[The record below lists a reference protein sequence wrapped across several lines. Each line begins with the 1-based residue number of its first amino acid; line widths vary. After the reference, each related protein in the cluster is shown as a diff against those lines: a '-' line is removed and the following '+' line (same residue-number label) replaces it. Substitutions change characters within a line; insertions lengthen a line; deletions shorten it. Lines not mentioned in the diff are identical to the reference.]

1 MPMQK
6 ILAMILAGGRVD
18 ELSVLTQFRP
28 KSAVPFGGLY
38 RVIDFPMSS
47 LMHSGIENVGI
58 LTQYRS
64 YSLNN
69 HIGNGA
75 AWEMVGRHR
84 SVSVLP
90 PYTAHTVSQW
100 YRGPADAVYQNL
112 DFINARDPDLV
123 LVLSGDHI
131 YSLDF
136 TPLIEFHKENQADL
150 TMAFLDVPKDQ
161 ATRFGVG
168 QIELSAA
175 SAGGPLLDYQEKPLS
190 PPDWPGDRVA
200 ASLTIYLFSA
210 KTLHEVLEN
219 HARLA
224 PKTHEFGKDII
235 PLMLGKYR
243 VLGYKYDT
251 YWGYTRTIDEYW
263 QTSMDLLGENPKID
277 PARWQVRTNIEHN
290 HIRDRI
296 PAIIGDGAEIND
308 SLIYSGCKVFGK
320 VEDSILFPG
329 VEVAAGAVVKE
340 SILMFDT
347 RIEAGSQLRK
357 VISDVDVAIGPDCR
371 IGFGDSTIPNEDY
384 PQLLQS
390 GITLIGRGVTIPGE
404 RQIGCN
410 CIVQPNMS
418 APQFRKKEYGSGV
431 SVE

>member
-1 MPMQK
+1 MQK
-6 ILAMILAGGRVD
+6 TLAMILAGGRVD

-58 LTQYRS
+58 LSQYRS

-75 AWEMVGRHR
+75 AWEMVGRNR

-112 DFINARDPDLV
+112 DFIDMHQPRLV

-131 YSLDF
+131 YSMDF
-136 TPLIEFHKENQADL
+136 SPLIEFHNENKADL
-150 TMAFLDVPKDQ
+150 TLGFLDVPKEQ

-168 QIELSAA
+168 RIEMSAG
-175 SAGGPLLDYQEKPLS
+175 SSGGPLVEYMEKPLTT
-190 PPDWPGDRVA
+190 PDWPGDKVA
-200 ASLTIYLFSA
+200 ASLTIHLFSVNI
-210 KTLHEVLEN
+210 LQEVLEN

-235 PLMLGKYR
+235 PTMLGKYR
-243 VLGYKYDT
+243 VFGYKYDS

-263 QTSMDLLGENPKID
+263 QTNMDLLGDNPMID
-277 PARWQVRTNIEHN
+277 PERWQVRTNIEHN

-296 PAIIGDGAEIND
+296 PAIISDHAEIGN
-308 SLIYSGCKVFGK
+308 SLIYSGCKIAGT
-320 VEDSILFPG
+320 VENSILFPG
-329 VEVAAGAVVKE
+329 VEVESGAVIKD

-347 RIEAGSQLRK
+347 RVAANSHLQK
-357 VISDVDVAIGPDCR
+357 VIADSDVTIGAECR
-371 IGFGDSTIPNEDY
+371 IGFGDPTIPNEDY

-390 GITLIGRGVTIPGE
+390 GITLIGRGVNMPGE

-410 CIVQPNMS
+410 CIVQPNMRE
-418 APQFRKKEYGSGV
+418 AQFRKKEYGSGV
-431 SVE
+431 LVE